1 MWIILTSMNY
11 VEHIKIAVVKIADA
25 MLIPNTLMMT
35 LMSTI
40 SFSKYSDVVPSL
52 IFF

>member
-11 VEHIKIAVVKIADA
+11 VEHIKIAVVKMADA
-25 MLIPNTLMMT
+25 MLIHNILMMT
-35 LMSTI
+35 FMSTR

-52 IFF
+52 ISF